1 MVRLEG
7 PAGRSP
13 SNAFQAIYAELLMK
27 QFIELL
33 NPVFSIL
40 RARSLRQA
48 SHFLLPSISTRRCPI
63 CGKIKPLTAEHFQI
77 IRFFVEGF
85 SFYCNACDSESKTR
99 KMRPEGV

>member
-33 NPVFSIL
+33 HPVF
-40 RARSLRQA
+40 
-48 SHFLLPSISTRRCPI
+48 
-63 CGKIKPLTAEHFQI
+63 
-77 IRFFVEGF
+77 
-85 SFYCNACDSESKTR
+85 
-99 KMRPEGV
+99 

>member
-1 MVRLEG
+1 MVRLEC
-7 PAGRSP
+7 PWRVAIKC
-13 SNAFQAIYAELLMK
+13 FQAIYTELLIK

-33 NPVFSIL
+33 NPVFLIL
-40 RARSLRQA
+40 SAPSLRQA